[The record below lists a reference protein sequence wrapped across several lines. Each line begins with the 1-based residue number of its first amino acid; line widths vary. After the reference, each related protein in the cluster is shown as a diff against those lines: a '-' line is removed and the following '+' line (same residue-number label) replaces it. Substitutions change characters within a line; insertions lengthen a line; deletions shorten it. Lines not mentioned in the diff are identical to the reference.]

1 MGAAPSAGTVYCS
14 ECGRPTTVEELARF
28 GDMLVCADCK
38 NNFVQKLREGAA
50 PAVVARYAGFWIR
63 VVATLIDAIIMGV
76 VAGVIQVTLLGSMVT
91 FPRPQPGVV
100 PSFGPAVG
108 MLGLATLINMV
119 LASTYEAFFVSR
131 LSATPGKLA
140 VGIRVVRPD
149 GSRVDLARAY
159 GRYFSKILSTM
170 ILFIG
175 YIMVAFDSQKRGLHD
190 MICDTRVVK
199 AQR

>member
-14 ECGRPTTVEELARF
+14 ECGRPCTVEELARF

-38 NNFVQKLREGAA
+38 NNFVQKLREGAT
-50 PAVVARYAGFWIR
+50 PAVAARYAGFWIR
-63 VVATLIDAIIMGV
+63 VVATLIDAIILGA
-76 VAGVIQVTLLGSMVT
+76 VAGVIQVAVLGSFIT
-91 FPRPQPGVV
+91 IPRPQPGVI
-100 PSFGPAVG
+100 PDLGASLG
-108 MLGLATLINMV
+108 MLGLASLINMAV
-119 LASTYEAFFVSR
+119 AATYEAFFVAK
-131 LSATPGKLA
+131 LAATPGKLA
-140 VGIRVVRPD
+140 VGIRVLRPD

-159 GRYFSKILSTM
+159 GRYFAKIVSTV

-199 AQR
+199 AQN